1 LKIAHVIPLFKN
13 GDKSLPSN
21 YRPVSLISCVSKIF
35 EKIVFKNIFNH
46 LHKNKLLYKF
56 QSDFI
61 PGLSTTHQLL
71 EIYHT
76 ILTAL
81 DSKFFTSITFAD
93 VSKAFDRVW
102 IGGLLLKLERYGI
115 KGDLLMSL
123 KSYLTN
129 RSQKVAIIM
138 PTCLCLL
145 TELRTIPSKS
155 KLSSS
160 CWFLILNIIISVL
173 LGLNFTNQVSPTFL
187 YCLGRY

>member
-1 LKIAHVIPLFKN
+1 VIPLFKN

-21 YRPVSLISCVSKIF
+21 YRPDSLLSCVSKIF

-46 LHKNKLLYKF
+46 LHKNNLLCKF
-56 QSDFI
+56 QSGFI
-61 PGLSTTHQLL
+61 PDLSNTHQLL

-81 DSKFFTSITFAD
+81 DNKFFTSITFAD

-115 KGDLLMSL
+115 TGDLLMWL

-129 RSQKVAIIM
+129 RSQKSSYQRSII
-138 PTCLCLL
+138 
-145 TELRTIPSKS
+145 
-155 KLSSS
+155 
-160 CWFLILNIIISVL
+160 
-173 LGLNFTNQVSPTFL
+173 
-187 YCLGRY
+187 